1 MTQPRIIDKFLHL
14 NNGDGYPAVIKY
26 SSRTMAPKAIFVH
39 IQEGSNW
46 GSYQWFHQVQASST
60 VLIGKNGD
68 IWRLVPEDKAPWTN
82 GDTRNPTAK
91 GLALLNKYGWDAN
104 RYSLTIET
112 EGFSGD
118 GVPDAQMQSV
128 VWQIRDWQKRY
139 NIPNSMIFRHADV
152 NTVTRP
158 RCPGDAYFNRLMAVL
173 NQGTSV
179 PTTSVGY
186 AKPHPPMV
194 KDKLWDGLKDAT
206 INGTRFH
213 ADKRTITTLDGLNR
227 RQWASTTSDLT
238 GAAYRS
244 GSKVQV
250 LGWVNGE
257 EVSGE
262 LRWWVATNGDRL
274 WAGGTVEKPNAEKP
288 KDKPDNSGSDNTP
301 VVVNGINFF
310 PVTKGKKFKLSAA
323 TNVRQWA
330 STDSKIIKTLPA
342 GTIIEP
348 LYEVD
353 GELVG
358 DHGRWYVPDK
368 SSINSGTRIWSGTAV
383 PTED

>member
-1 MTQPRIIDKFLHL
+1 MTQPKIIDRWLHT
-14 NNGDGYPAVIKY
+14 NNADGYPAVIKY
-26 SSRTMAPKAIFVH
+26 SSRTMSPVAIFVH

-46 GSYQWFHQVQASST
+46 GSYQHFHSVQASSH
-60 VLIGKNGD
+60 VLIAKNGD
-68 IWRLVPEDKAPWTN
+68 IWRLVPEDKAAWTN

-118 GVPDAQMQSV
+118 VVPSAQLQAV

-158 RCPGDAYFNRLMAVL
+158 RCPGDAYFNRLMGVL

-179 PTTSVGY
+179 PTTPVGY
-186 AKPHPPMV
+186 AKPMNPLV
-194 KDKLWDGLKDAT
+194 KDTLWDGLKDVT

-213 ADKRTITTLDGLNR
+213 GDVRTITTLDGLNR
-227 RQWASTTSDLT
+227 RQWASTSSSLT
-238 GAAYRS
+238 GAAYHTN
-244 GSKVQV
+244 SKVPV

-262 LRWWVATNGDRL
+262 QRWWVAANGDRL

-288 KDKPDNSGSDNTP
+288 KDKPDNSGTDNSP
-301 VVVNGINFF
+301 VVVNGINFY
-310 PVTKGKKFKLSAA
+310 PVTRGKKFKLSAA
-323 TNVRQWA
+323 TNVRQWS

-342 GTIIEP
+342 GSIIEP

-353 GELVG
+353 GEIVG
-358 DHGRWYVPDK
+358 DYGRWYVPDK
-368 SSINSGTRIWSGTAV
+368 ASISSGTRIWSGTAV
-383 PTED
+383 PID